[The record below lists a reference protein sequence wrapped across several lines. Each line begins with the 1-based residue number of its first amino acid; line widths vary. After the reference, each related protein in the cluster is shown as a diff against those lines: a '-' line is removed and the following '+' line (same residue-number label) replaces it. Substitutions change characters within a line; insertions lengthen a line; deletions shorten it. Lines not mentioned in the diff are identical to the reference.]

1 MASIAGII
9 SQHGKLD
16 IDSTGQLRKMLRLM
30 RHRGTDNSVV
40 RTLYDDRGAVGA
52 NEINLS
58 PRRTHCSSLGEAPY
72 ILFDGELFNDRPEGM
87 SDLDLFKEYYDTYE
101 RDCFS
106 RLDGSF
112 SCAIVEK
119 DEEVVLA
126 RDHVGA
132 RPLFFGRVNDL
143 FYFSTEMKGLVDHV
157 QFGVEELPPGCI
169 FSSKKGLKVF
179 AGFQPEVPEVG
190 DSLEEAAKILRELVI
205 EAVRI
210 RMDGVGAIALSG
222 GLDSSIVAAIAKQY
236 NPNLVLFTGT
246 IARAPGPDLA
256 NAKLMAEFL
265 DLEHRIYNITGEDIT
280 GFIPDAVWFLES
292 FDEDCISGL
301 IANYFVS
308 KMVKQ
313 HSNSVMVG
321 EGSDELF
328 GGYRMVLKNP
338 KVKGS
343 EQRERL
349 ARKLLDIAYNTALR
363 RLDRGWMANGI
374 DYQVPFLD
382 ARVVAFSRKIPMDWK
397 IYGEMQIEK
406 FILREAFR
414 DMLPEQIANRE
425 KLRFSMGVGMDD
437 ILDDIIATIV
447 ETEEIGKRPK
457 AAYGMPFA
465 SFKELYYYDLFL
477 QQYPPSYEQQT
488 VRWDPFK

>member
-58 PRRTHCSSLGEAPY
+58 PRRTHCSALEEAPY

-87 SDLDLFKEYYDTYE
+87 SDLDLFKEYYDKYE
-101 RDCFS
+101 RECFS

-132 RPLFFGRVNDL
+132 RPLFFGRINDH

-157 QFGVEELPPGCI
+157 QFGIEELPPGCV
-169 FSSKKGLKVF
+169 FSSKKGIK
-179 AGFQPEVPEVG
+179 GFDAFQAEVPDVG
-190 DSLEEAAKILRELVI
+190 DSPEEAAKILRELVI

-210 RMDGVGAIALSG
+210 RMDGVGAISLSG

-265 DLEHRIYNITGEDIT
+265 DLEHRIYQITEEDIT
-280 GFIPDAVWFLES
+280 QFIPDAVWFLES

-301 IANYFVS
+301 ISNYFVS

-313 HSNSVMVG
+313 HCNSVLVG
-321 EGSDELF
+321 EGADELF

-338 KVKGS
+338 KVKSS

-382 ARVVAFSRKIPMDWK
+382 SRVVAFSRKIPMDWK
-397 IYGEMQIEK
+397 IYGETQTEK
-406 FILREAFR
+406 FVLREAFR
-414 DMLPEQIANRE
+414 DMLPEPIANRE

-437 ILDDIIATIV
+437 IMDDIISEIV
-447 ETEEIGKRPK
+447 DTEEIRKRPK

>member
-9 SQHGKLD
+9 SQHAKLD

-30 RHRGTDNSVV
+30 RHRGADNTVV
-40 RTLYDDRGAVGA
+40 RTLYDDRGAVGV

-58 PRRTHCSSLGEAPY
+58 PRRTHCISLDEAPY
-72 ILFDGELFNDRPEGM
+72 ILFDGELFNDRPTGV
-87 SDLDLFKEYYDTYE
+87 SDLDLFKECYDKYG

-106 RLDGSF
+106 RLNGSF
-112 SCAIVEK
+112 ACAIVEK
-119 DEEVVLA
+119 DEDVVLA

-132 RPLFFGRVNDL
+132 RPLFFGHNNSK

-157 QFGVEELPPGCI
+157 QFGIEELPPGCI
-169 FSSKKGLKVF
+169 YSSKKGIKSF
-179 AGFQPEVPEVG
+179 DAFQPEIPEVG
-190 DSLEEAAKILRELVI
+190 DSLEEAAKVLRELVI
-205 EAVRI
+205 DAVRH
-210 RMDGVGAIALSG
+210 RMDGVGAISLSG
-222 GLDSSIVAAIAKQY
+222 GLDSSIVAAIAKQF

-246 IARAPGPDLA
+246 IARAPGPDLE
-256 NAKLMAEFL
+256 NARRMAEFL
-265 DLEHRIYNITGEDIT
+265 DLEHRIYEISDEDIIN
-280 GFIPDAVWFLES
+280 FIPDAVWFLES

-301 IANYFVS
+301 ISNYYVS

-313 HSNSVMVG
+313 HANSVLVG

-338 KVKGS
+338 KVKTS
-343 EQRERL
+343 EKREQL

-363 RLDRGWMANGI
+363 RLDRGWMANGV
-374 DYQVPFLD
+374 DYQIPYLD
-382 ARVVAFSRKIPMDWK
+382 SRVVAFSRKIPMEWK
-397 IYGEMQIEK
+397 IYGEKQIEK
-406 FILREAFR
+406 YVLREAFR

-437 ILDDIIATIV
+437 IMDDIIATMV
-447 ETEEIGKRPK
+447 NPEEIEKRPK

-477 QQYPPSYEQQT
+477 QQFPPSYEQQT

>member
-1 MASIAGII
+1 MASLAGII
-9 SQHGKLD
+9 SQHAKLD

-30 RHRGTDNSVV
+30 RHRGADNTVV

-58 PRRTHCSSLGEAPY
+58 PRRTHCTSLDEEPY
-72 ILFDGELFNDRPEGM
+72 ILFDGELFNDRPEGI
-87 SDLDLFKEYYDTYE
+87 SDLYLFKEYYDKYE

-112 SCAIVEK
+112 ACAIVEK

-132 RPLFFGRVNDL
+132 RPLFFGYNNGI

-157 QFGVEELPPGCI
+157 QFGIEELPPGCI
-169 FSSKKGLKVF
+169 YSSKKGIKSF
-179 AGFQPEVPEVG
+179 DAFQPEIPEVG
-190 DSLEEAAKILRELVI
+190 DSLEEAAKVLRELVI
-205 EAVRI
+205 DAVRH
-210 RMDGVGAIALSG
+210 RMDGVGAISLSG
-222 GLDSSIVAAIAKQY
+222 GLDSSIVAAIAKQF

-246 IARAPGPDLA
+246 IARAPGPDLE
-256 NAKLMAEFL
+256 NARRMAEFL
-265 DLEHRIYNITGEDIT
+265 DLEHRIYEISDEDIT
-280 GFIPDAVWFLES
+280 NFIPDAIWFLES

-301 IANYFVS
+301 ISNYYVS
-308 KMVKQ
+308 RMVKQ
-313 HSNSVMVG
+313 HANSVLVG

-338 KVKGS
+338 KVKTS
-343 EQRERL
+343 EKRERL
-349 ARKLLDIAYNTALR
+349 ARKLVDIAYNTALR
-363 RLDRGWMANGI
+363 RLDRGWMANGV
-374 DYQVPFLD
+374 DYQIPYLD
-382 ARVVAFSRKIPMDWK
+382 SRVVAFSRKIPMEWK
-397 IYGEMQIEK
+397 IYGEKQIEK
-406 FILREAFR
+406 YVLREAFR

-437 ILDDIIATIV
+437 IMDDIIATMV
-447 ETEEIGKRPK
+447 NPEEIEKRPK

-477 QQYPPSYEQQT
+477 QQFPPSYEQQT